1 MKNPG
6 HAGLVAVLALAALL
20 AACTISGDDL
30 ANDEELAA
38 DREAAE
44 AMVQAAVD
52 IHAAYMVD
60 IGGADMNSRRPARLV
75 MGTWEYIAKANTDW
89 SQRLVPVMQ
98 ELEEAM
104 MEDSPEAPWLLIPGW
119 ADESGLAFK
128 VFDREKP
135 INCCPLVYMRVQLR
149 NGKLAWSQ
157 KGVGY
162 VDYVR
167 PPQEIL
173 ESVLAREEQYM
184 RDRNTGPS

>member
-1 MKNPG
+1 MKNREHG
-6 HAGLVAVLALAALL
+6 GLVAVLALAAVL
-20 AACTISGDDL
+20 AACTSIGDDL

-52 IHAAYMVD
+52 IHAAH
-60 IGGADMNSRRPARLV
+60 MNSRRPARLV
-75 MGTWEYIAKANTDW
+75 MGTWEYIAKANTAW

-98 ELEEAM
+98 ELEEEM
-104 MEDSPEAPWLLIPGW
+104 MEDSPEAPWLLTPGR

-135 INCCPLVYMRVQLR
+135 RNCCPLVYMRVQLL
-149 NGKLAWSQ
+149 NGKLEWSQ
-157 KGVGY
+157 RGVGY

-173 ESVLAREEQYM
+173 ESALAREGQYM
-184 RDRNTGPS
+184 RDRKMEEVRKK